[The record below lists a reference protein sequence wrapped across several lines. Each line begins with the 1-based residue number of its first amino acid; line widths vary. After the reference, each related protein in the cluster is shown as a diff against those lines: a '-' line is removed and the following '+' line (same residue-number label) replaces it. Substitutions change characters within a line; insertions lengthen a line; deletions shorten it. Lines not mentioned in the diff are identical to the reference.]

1 MGARG
6 EAGDQDLVR
15 AFAHPLRIQILQ
27 ILGDGPSSPKR
38 IADLLEQPLSNVSY
52 HVRVLSKCNCVQLVD
67 TRPARGAVEHIY
79 EVKPHATAQDP
90 RQD

>member
-1 MGARG
+1 M
-6 EAGDQDLVR
+6 R

-38 IADLLEQPLSNVSY
+38 ISETLGEPLSNVSY

-79 EVKPHATAQDP
+79 EVKPHAAAPDP